1 MRLVPAWLAT
11 YRREELAGDSIAGAV
26 VAMMLVPQGMA
37 YALLAGLPPEI
48 GLYASIAPLL
58 LYAVFGSSRYLA
70 VGPVAIIS
78 LLVASTLTPLADPGS
93 AEYVQLAVLLA
104 LLAGVLQLVLGLA
117 RMGALVNFLS
127 HAVVSGFT
135 SAAALVIALSQV
147 RGLTG
152 IDVPRSGK
160 VIDLIGSLARNAGS
174 ADGTTL
180 AIGGGSIALLML
192 FGRWL
197 PGRLRAW
204 GLPSAAATPIAKSAP
219 LVVVVAGSAVVA
231 LTGSAA
237 VRTVGN
243 VPAGLPFVE
252 FPTIDWAGAQP
263 LIAGAVAIALVGFME
278 SYAVAKTLASRRR
291 ERIDANR
298 ELVGLGLADIGAALT
313 GAYPVTGGFSRSL
326 VNDDAG
332 ARTPLA
338 SIITAA
344 LIAIT
349 LLWFTPLFH
358 DIPHAALAA
367 IIVVAVAKLI
377 DPKAF
382 LRLWGY
388 SKADGAAWLATFAT
402 VLFVGVEPGIVTGAI
417 VALGLHLWRTSRPH
431 IAIVGRVGDSEQF
444 RNVERH
450 TVSTFPHLLTFRID
464 ESLYFANAAFLEQ
477 WLLATIAQ
485 RPDVTD
491 CVLIMSAVNF
501 VDGGALETLERVAG
515 DLREA
520 GVTLHLA
527 EVKGPVMDRLKAV
540 GFRDRLKPGRIFLST
555 HDAVTVLE

>member
-1 MRLVPAWLAT
+1 MRFVPAWLSS
-11 YRREELAGDSIAGAV
+11 YRREELAGDTVAGAV
-26 VAMMLVPQGMA
+26 VAVMLVPQGMA
-37 YALLAGLPPEI
+37 YALLAGLPPQV

-58 LYAVFGSSRYLA
+58 LYAAFGSSRYLA

-78 LLVASTLTPLADPGS
+78 LLVASTLAPLADPGS
-93 AEYVQLAVLLA
+93 AEYVRLAVLLA

-147 RGLTG
+147 RALTG
-152 IDVPRSGK
+152 IDVPRSQD
-160 VIDLIGSLARNAGS
+160 VASLIASLIRNAGDAS
-174 ADGTTL
+174 GMTL
-180 AIGGGSIALLML
+180 AIGSGSIALLVL
-192 FGRWL
+192 FSRWL

-204 GLPSAAATPIAKSAP
+204 GVPDAVATPLTRSAP

-231 LTGSAA
+231 LTGTAA
-237 VRTVGN
+237 VRTVGS
-243 VPAGLPFVE
+243 VPAGLPAVAV
-252 FPTIDWAGAQP
+252 PSVDWASARP

-278 SYAVAKTLASRRR
+278 SYAVAKSLASRRR

-298 ELVGLGLADIGAALT
+298 ELVGLGLADLGAALT

-326 VNDDAG
+326 VNDNAG
-332 ARTPLA
+332 ARSPLA

-349 LLWFTPLFH
+349 LLWFTPLFR
-358 DIPHAALAA
+358 DIPHAVLAA
-367 IIVVAVAKLI
+367 IIVVAVSQLI

-382 LRLWGY
+382 PRLWKY

-402 VLFVGVEPGIVTGAI
+402 VLFVGVEPGIVTGAV

-431 IAIVGRVGDSEQF
+431 IAIVGRVGDSEHF

-450 TVSTFPHLLTFRID
+450 TVSTVPHLLAIRID

-477 WLLATIAQ
+477 WLLSAIAE
-485 RPDVTD
+485 RPEVTQ

-501 VDGGALETLERVAG
+501 IDGGALETLEHLTYS
-515 DLREA
+515 LREG
-520 GVTLHLA
+520 GVTLHFA
-527 EVKGPVMDRLKAV
+527 EVKGPVMDRLNAV
-540 GFRDRLKPGRIFLST
+540 GFGDRLAPGRFFLST
-555 HDAVTVLE
+555 HEAVTALA